1 MVKVG
6 SDKLSQDDLNR
17 QREEGRVQ
25 NNERKAS
32 ESRRRNE
39 AESLKKDNRDKA
51 IRVQKKRSQ
60 KSWISE
66 NYSYVL
72 VAAGVLAFFIFL
84 RMEPRGTTENLDSAE
99 APAIEDMY
107 ISDHNEGDS
116 GYNLGS
122 NTLFDGVSLAES
134 RKIFK
139 NYFNQQVLFPRCAA
153 KKNKEA
159 LPENFNW
166 QDSNPGCVKR
176 IANQELC
183 SSSWAIATLS
193 AFTDRFCAKSG
204 DQAYRASVQHVLT
217 CEKKTSKGCDAGYLI
232 GALEYGRTRGFV
244 HAECMPYK
252 PYDIA
257 VDCNMAEIN
266 KCFQKEKVKD
276 YCSVTGTADIK
287 REIMENGPVVSLF
300 PAYRDFLIYKDG
312 VFKPTGDAARVD
324 GHQALKV
331 IGWNTSG
338 KTHYWIA
345 ENSFGSSWGESGI
358 VKIAMNVQDSS
369 LDKTAIAIN
378 VDYNEEAQE

>member
-1 MVKVG
+1 MVKETQ
-6 SDKLSQDDLNR
+6 KLSQEDMNR
-17 QREEGRVQ
+17 RSEESRRTDT
-25 NNERKAS
+25 ERKAS
-32 ESRRRNE
+32 ESRRRIE
-39 AESLKKDNRDKA
+39 AEGAKKDNRDKA
-51 IRVQKKRSQ
+51 IRVQKKRAQ

-66 NYSYVL
+66 YGTYVL

-84 RMEPRGTTENLDSAE
+84 RMEPKTSENLDSAE

-107 ISDHNEGDS
+107 ISDHNEGDAS
-116 GYNLGS
+116 YNLGS

-134 RKIFK
+134 RKMFK

-153 KKNKEA
+153 KKSKEA
-159 LPENFNW
+159 LPESYNW

-232 GALEYGRTRGFV
+232 GALEYGRTRGYV

-276 YCSVTGTADIK
+276 YCSVTGVEDIK

-312 VFKPTGDAARVD
+312 VFNPIGDAARVD

-331 IGWNTSG
+331 IGWNTSE
-338 KTHYWIA
+338 KVHYWIA
-345 ENSFGSSWGESGI
+345 ENSFGSQWGESGI
-358 VKIAMNVQDSS
+358 VKVAMKVQDSS
-369 LDKTAIAIN
+369 LDKTAIAVN

>member
-1 MVKVG
+1 MVKETQ
-6 SDKLSQDDLNR
+6 KLSQEDMNR
-17 QREEGRVQ
+17 RSEEGRR
-25 NNERKAS
+25 NDTERKQS
-32 ESRRRNE
+32 ESRRRKE
-39 AESLKKDNRDKA
+39 VEETKKDNRDKA
-51 IRVQKKRSQ
+51 IRVQKKKAQ

-66 NYSYVL
+66 YGTYVL

-84 RMEPRGTTENLDSAE
+84 RMEPKNTENLDSAE
-99 APAIEDMY
+99 APAIEDLY
-107 ISDHNEGDS
+107 ISDHNEGDAS
-116 GYNLGS
+116 YNLGS

-153 KKNKEA
+153 KKSKEA

-166 QDSNPGCVKR
+166 QDNNPGCVKR
-176 IANQELC
+176 ITNQQLC

-232 GALEYGRTRGFV
+232 GALEYGRTRGYV

-276 YCSVTGTADIK
+276 YCSVTGVEDIK

-312 VFKPTGDAARVD
+312 VFKPIGDAARVD

-331 IGWNTSG
+331 IGWNTSE
-338 KTHYWIA
+338 KTPYWIA
-345 ENSFGSSWGESGI
+345 ENSFGVEWGQSGI
-358 VKIAMNVQDSS
+358 VKVAMKVHDSS
-369 LDKTAIAIN
+369 LDKTAIAVN

>member
-1 MVKVG
+1 MG
-6 SDKLSQDDLNR
+6 
-17 QREEGRVQ
+17 GRVQ
-25 NNERKAS
+25 NKERKAS

-39 AESLKKDNRDKA
+39 AEGLKKDNRDKA

-166 QDSNPGCVKR
+166 QDSNPGCLNVSQIKNY
-176 IANQELC
+176 AHQVGPSPLY
-183 SSSWAIATLS
+183 LLLP
-193 AFTDRFCAKSG
+193 TD
-204 DQAYRASVQHVLT
+204 SVLNLETKLT
-217 CEKKTSKGCDAGYLI
+217 E
-232 GALEYGRTRGFV
+232 
-244 HAECMPYK
+244 P
-252 PYDIA
+252 
-257 VDCNMAEIN
+257 
-266 KCFQKEKVKD
+266 
-276 YCSVTGTADIK
+276 
-287 REIMENGPVVSLF
+287 LF
-300 PAYRDFLIYKDG
+300 
-312 VFKPTGDAARVD
+312 
-324 GHQALKV
+324 
-331 IGWNTSG
+331 N
-338 KTHYWIA
+338 
-345 ENSFGSSWGESGI
+345 
-358 VKIAMNVQDSS
+358 
-369 LDKTAIAIN
+369 
-378 VDYNEEAQE
+378 

>member
-1 MVKVG
+1 MG
-6 SDKLSQDDLNR
+6 
-17 QREEGRVQ
+17 GRVQ

-107 ISDHNEGDS
+107 ISDHNEGNS

-139 NYFNQQVLFPRCAA
+139 NYFNQ
-153 KKNKEA
+153 
-159 LPENFNW
+159 
-166 QDSNPGCVKR
+166 
-176 IANQELC
+176 
-183 SSSWAIATLS
+183 
-193 AFTDRFCAKSG
+193 
-204 DQAYRASVQHVLT
+204 HVLS

-312 VFKPTGDAARVD
+312 VFQPTGDAARVD